1 MKSEGAVQS
10 LRFFCGRLSGRVT
23 AVPNYGKTVEIHP
36 MFKRLMLSALA
47 LIVLAAGSASAE
59 EFRAG
64 THYKVL
70 PEKLPTS
77 YRGEEAGEI
86 MEIFS
91 YSCIHCFN
99 LEPFITS
106 WKQGKPDDIR
116 FTPVPVIF
124 NSSQIPEAKAYYTG
138 EFLDVIAQSHPSIY
152 NEIHVNR
159 NRLSSDAD
167 FAEVFERFDVSES
180 DYMDMAN
187 SFAVNTRVSLA
198 QKITQMSGVEG
209 TPSLVV
215 NGKYLITGQLAGG
228 NERMFTVAE
237 WLIRNEDQL

>member
-1 MKSEGAVQS
+1 M
-10 LRFFCGRLSGRVT
+10 L
-23 AVPNYGKTVEIHP
+23 
-36 MFKRLMLSALA
+36 FKRVMLSALA
-47 LIVLAAGSASAE
+47 FMVLTASFATAE
-59 EFRAG
+59 EFQAG
-64 THYKVL
+64 THYQVL

-99 LEPFITS
+99 LEPFVTA
-106 WKQGKPDDIR
+106 WKQGKPEDIR

-124 NSSQIPEAKAYYTG
+124 NPRQIPEAKAYYTG
-138 EFLDVIAQSHPSIY
+138 QFLNVIEQSHPSLY

-159 NRLSSDAD
+159 NRLSSDED
-167 FAEVFERFDVSES
+167 FAEIFERFDISES
-180 DYMDMAN
+180 EYMDMAN
-187 SFAVNTRVSLA
+187 SFAVNTRISLA
-198 QKITQMSGVEG
+198 QKITQMSQIQG

-215 NGKYLITGQLAGG
+215 NGKYLISGQMAGG

>member
-1 MKSEGAVQS
+1 
-10 LRFFCGRLSGRVT
+10 
-23 AVPNYGKTVEIHP
+23 
-36 MFKRLMLSALA
+36 MFKRVMLSALA
-47 LIVLAAGSASAE
+47 LMVLVAGSATAE
-59 EFRAG
+59 EFQAG
-64 THYKVL
+64 THYQVL

-99 LEPFITS
+99 LEPFVTS

-116 FTPVPVIF
+116 FTPVPVLF
-124 NSSQIPEAKAYYTG
+124 NDRQIPEAKAYYAG
-138 EFLDVIAQSHPSIY
+138 QFLDVIAQSHPSIY
-152 NEIHVNR
+152 NEIHINR
-159 NRLSSDAD
+159 NRLSSDED
-167 FAEVFERFDVSES
+167 FAEIFERFGISES
-180 DYMDMAN
+180 EYMDMAN
-187 SFAVNTRVSLA
+187 SFAVNTRISLA
-198 QKITQMSGVEG
+198 QKITRMSQIQG

-215 NGKYLITGQLAGG
+215 NGKYLISGQMAGG

>member
-1 MKSEGAVQS
+1 
-10 LRFFCGRLSGRVT
+10 
-23 AVPNYGKTVEIHP
+23 
-36 MFKRLMLSALA
+36 MFKRVMLSVLA
-47 LIVLAAGSASAE
+47 LVVLAGSAAAE

-64 THYKVL
+64 THYQVL

-99 LEPFITS
+99 LEPFVTA

-124 NSSQIPEAKAYYTG
+124 NSRQIPEAKAYYAG
-138 EFLDVIAQSHPSIY
+138 QFLDVIEQSHPSIY

-159 NRLSSDAD
+159 NRLSSDED
-167 FAEVFERFDVSES
+167 FAEIFERFGISES
-180 DYMDMAN
+180 EYMDMAN
-187 SFAVNTRVSLA
+187 SFAVNTRISLA
-198 QKITQMSGVEG
+198 QKITQMSQIQG

-215 NGKYLITGQLAGG
+215 NGKYLISGQMAGG
-228 NERMFTVAE
+228 NERMFSVAE
-237 WLIRNEDQL
+237 WLVRNDPQL